1 MSYSKKQNRELDK
14 DTKRMNQ
21 LQKRAIN
28 DPVVHKQL
36 VEIME
41 EDPDL
46 VKVFS
51 KHVERKYGS
60 NWDKMNLS
68 QKADLIKTE
77 IAKNRVPTNKH
88 GGRKTNKRKTIKR
101 KTNKRKTIKRKTNKR
116 KTNKRKTNKRK

>member
-77 IAKNRVPTNKH
+77 IAKNRVPTHKH
-88 GGRKTNKRKTIKR
+88 GGRKTIKR

-116 KTNKRKTNKRK
+116 KTNKRKTNKRKTNKRK

>member
-77 IAKNRVPTNKH
+77 IAVSP
-88 GGRKTNKRKTIKR
+88 
-101 KTNKRKTIKRKTNKR
+101 
-116 KTNKRKTNKRK
+116 